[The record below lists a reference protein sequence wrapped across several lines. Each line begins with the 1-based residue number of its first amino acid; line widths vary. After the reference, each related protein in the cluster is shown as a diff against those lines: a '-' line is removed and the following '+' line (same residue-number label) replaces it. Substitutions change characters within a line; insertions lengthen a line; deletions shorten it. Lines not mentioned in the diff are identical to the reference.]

1 MCFSVLVKKTF
12 ENSFG
17 EQFKDSFKWLFYSLS
32 DFDRQVN
39 MCSPMLRRLRPSKYP
54 WLSMQCIKYMN
65 FIHNTFCG
73 THIWNYPHCL
83 YFCLMVEV
91 KTRRAVFMQLE
102 APFTF
107 SVIFKFTGP
116 QSGESQTLWQ
126 HGVYSKAWKQKAT
139 ALQRNTAALQ
149 DYVQKGLYVD
159 NPQ

>member
-54 WLSMQCIKYMN
+54 WLSMQWIKYMN

-91 KTRRAVFMQLE
+91 NQRRPEGLCSCNLRPLLLSVWCSNSQAHNQESHKHCGSMVCIARHESRKQL
-102 APFTF
+102 
-107 SVIFKFTGP
+107 
-116 QSGESQTLWQ
+116 L
-126 HGVYSKAWKQKAT
+126 SKETQQLCKIT
-139 ALQRNTAALQ
+139 SR
-149 DYVQKGLYVD
+149 KGYM
-159 NPQ
+159 